1 MAGKAGTER
10 WHQRDA
16 GQWQALI
23 GRQAGSGLSVAD
35 FCRRESIS
43 TASFYRWRRLLGGGL
58 EQALPRES
66 TSDFVDLGLLNRG
79 SEEDEASAPAGRL
92 ELTLDLGGG
101 VVLHLVR
108 G

>member
-10 WHQRDA
+10 WRQRDA

-43 TASFYRWRRLLGGGL
+43 TASFYRWRRLLGGGAGAAAGVDVGLCRPGTL
-58 EQALPRES
+58 E
-66 TSDFVDLGLLNRG
+66 
-79 SEEDEASAPAGRL
+79 AGRRS
-92 ELTLDLGGG
+92 G
-101 VVLHLVR
+101 
-108 G
+108 